1 MFTEL
6 GVDIFNIMSIKRY
19 LNFTLRCEQTSIMFY
34 CNLKQYRNFLEKSNF
49 KNYFK
54 DGKIPLGLEGAA
66 GFVVIFLGSCL
77 LFCIFVCLFLLRVLL
92 LFVGV
97 FSLADWLV
105 GLFEIFL
112 GKWGWGGA
120 FMFIFILSG
129 RKMLNK
135 SAARNM
141 KNLAEIKTH

>member
-34 CNLKQYRNFLEKSNF
+34 CNLKQYKNFLEKSNF

-66 GFVVIFLGSCL
+66 GFVVIFWGSCL
-77 LFCIFVCLFLLRVLL
+77 LVCMFVCFY
-92 LFVGV
+92 
-97 FSLADWLV
+97 
-105 GLFEIFL
+105 
-112 GKWGWGGA
+112 
-120 FMFIFILSG
+120 
-129 RKMLNK
+129 
-135 SAARNM
+135 
-141 KNLAEIKTH
+141 